1 MIYLLLGLSVNEFSA
16 IVIVCVDGL
25 DFFQSHYCVF
35 GGRYILRSWS
45 IPSQVCLLLRF
56 RKLLYFVSLFSW
68 TLLSV
73 LSITPFSVVVIF
85 CVLDFLDSCF
95 RSVDH
100 SVFGSRYILCPWFLW
115 LFFQVSLSLRFRQS
129 LYFVYLISWTLLSG
143 QSITPF
149 SAVVIF
155 CVLDLLDSCFRSVY
169 HCLFGSRCIL
179 CRQPDVQRRLGHYT
193 GRHSRTRLFHVP
205 LLYRSSAAK
214 QIQTEFPGKVI
225 WRLLSLEEC
234 YVWQNQWISSL
245 KMAYMGP

>member
-56 RKLLYFVSLFSW
+56 RKSLYFVSLFSW

-129 LYFVYLISWTLLSG
+129 LYFVSLISWTLLSG

-155 CVLDLLDSCFRSVY
+155 CVLDFLDSSFRSIY
-169 HCLFGSRCIL
+169 HSVFGSRYIL
-179 CRQPDVQRRLGHYT
+179 CPWSLGL
-193 GRHSRTRLFHVP
+193 LFQVC
-205 LLYRSSAAK
+205 
-214 QIQTEFPGKVI
+214 
-225 WRLLSLEEC
+225 LSLPFRQSLYSVPTAWC
-234 YVWQNQWISSL
+234 PKTAGSLHWSSLSDSSLPCSSSLSFVSRKTNPNWISR
-245 KMAYMGP
+245 